1 MGKNMSVETFMRKV
15 VLNII
20 HPICMLF
27 SRGRPPLSHCYAQ
40 LSLAETTICLP
51 AFIYDYH
58 SFTTPILWEFIMQ
71 ILYKA
76 LCLSHATAT
85 PNKRDACAS

>member
-1 MGKNMSVETFMRKV
+1 MSVETFMRKV

-51 AFIYDYH
+51 AFIYDHH
-58 SFTTPILWEFIMQ
+58 SFTTPTLVCRFATCAKSMFPNVLILF
-71 ILYKA
+71 
-76 LCLSHATAT
+76 SV
-85 PNKRDACAS
+85 